1 MLKRIYDT
9 ALLFKEYL
17 LLALYLLLSIF
28 LLAVNT
34 TDQVRAIRGNVLGV
48 AGVFQDLFGFVPD
61 YFALR
66 EENRVLREQNLTL
79 SDEVNRLREAALE
92 NVRLRQLV
100 GMRDRP
106 AFGYISAQVVGTQVQ
121 ALRNSITINVGT
133 DQGVKTGMPV
143 VTDHGLVGRVVST
156 SRRYAIVQLLLHK
169 DLRVSGRVQRSRVN
183 GIVRWSGGDALQFS
197 HIPKTLDVKTGDVV
211 ITSEFSSLFPAGIRI
226 GIVTAT
232 RQHAGELFQEI
243 AVAPSVDFSRLE
255 EVFVATVVPDSNRI
269 ALERRVKD

>member
-17 LLALYLLLSIF
+17 LLALYLLLSII
-28 LLAVNT
+28 LLAVNS

-48 AGVFQDLFGFVPD
+48 AGVLQDVFGFVPN

-66 EENRVLREQNLTL
+66 AENSVLREQNLTL

-100 GMRDRP
+100 GMRERP
-106 AFGYISAQVVGTQVQ
+106 AFGYVSAQVVGTQVQ
-121 ALRNSITINVGT
+121 ALRNSITINAGT

-143 VTDHGLVGRVVST
+143 VTDHGLVGRIVST
-156 SRRYAIVQLLLHK
+156 SSRYAIVQLLLHK
-169 DLRVSGRVQRSRVN
+169 DLRASARIQRSRVN
-183 GIVRWSGGDALQFS
+183 GIVRWSGGGTLQFS
-197 HIPKTLDVKTGDVV
+197 HVPKTLDVKLGDVV

-232 RQHAGELFQEI
+232 RQHPGELFQEI

-255 EVFVATVVPDSNRI
+255 EVFVAAVVPDSNRI
-269 ALERRVKD
+269 ALERRVKE